1 MLAAVARAEQAA
13 SALARTVRDALPMP
27 GGSQTSIASGSVG
40 SPGAWLVEAPGC
52 CVSGNDWRL
61 DALVWK
67 FARFF

>member
-27 GGSQTSIASGSVG
+27 ADSQTSIAYGTVG

-52 CVSGNDWRL
+52 CVSGNDWPL
-61 DALVWK
+61 DELVWK
-67 FARFF
+67 FATAF